1 MSDIIRQIDEDLRRE
16 KLSKIW
22 NKYGLYAVS
31 TIIVIVF
38 TVIGYQL
45 NVSISKSKNEILVET
60 FIKAT
65 NDNNFIKQIPLYEEI
80 ISSNNEYL
88 SGLAAL
94 RTSNLQVQN
103 GNIEE
108 GYSTLEKIAENIEYD
123 IIIRDLAT
131 YLLFMAKMEDPD
143 DLASNLNLTNERI
156 ESSPFKYSFLEIIA
170 VRKLILG
177 DYAEAKKD
185 FEDLISNLDLPI
197 EIRNR
202 AMKFIELS

>member
-16 KLSKIW
+16 KLSKLW

-31 TIIVIVF
+31 VIVVIVF

-60 FIKAT
+60 FINAT

-80 ISSNNEYL
+80 ISSNNQYL

-202 AMKFIELS
+202 AIKFIELS

>member
-16 KLSKIW
+16 KLSKLW

-65 NDNNFIKQIPLYEEI
+65 NDNNFIEQIPLYEEI

-123 IIIRDLAT
+123 VVIRDLAT

>member
-1 MSDIIRQIDEDLRRE
+1 MSDILRQVDEDLRKE
-16 KLSKIW
+16 KLSNLFK
-22 NKYGLYAVS
+22 KYGLYAVS
-31 TIIVIVF
+31 VIIVIVF

-60 FIKAT
+60 FINAT

-123 IIIRDLAT
+123 VVIRDLAT

-202 AMKFIELS
+202 AIKFIELS

>member
-16 KLSKIW
+16 KLSKLW

-123 IIIRDLAT
+123 VVIRDLAT

>member
-16 KLSKIW
+16 KLSKLW

-31 TIIVIVF
+31 VIVVIVF

-60 FIKAT
+60 FINAT

>member
-16 KLSKIW
+16 KLSKLW
-22 NKYGLYAVS
+22 SKYGLYAVS

-123 IIIRDLAT
+123 MIIRDLAT
-131 YLLFMAKMEDPD
+131 YLLFMAKMEDPG

>member
-16 KLSKIW
+16 KLSKLW

-31 TIIVIVF
+31 VIIVIVF

-45 NVSISKSKNEILVET
+45 NVSISKTKNEILVET
-60 FIKAT
+60 FINAT

-123 IIIRDLAT
+123 VVIRDLAT

-202 AMKFIELS
+202 AIKFIELS

>member
-16 KLSKIW
+16 KLSKLW

-31 TIIVIVF
+31 VIVVIVF

-60 FIKAT
+60 FINAT
-65 NDNNFIKQIPLYEEI
+65 NDDNFIKQIPLYEEI

>member
-16 KLSKIW
+16 KLSKLW

-31 TIIVIVF
+31 VIIVIVF

-45 NVSISKSKNEILVET
+45 NVSISKTKNEILVET
-60 FIKAT
+60 FINAT

-123 IIIRDLAT
+123 VVIRDLAT

>member
-16 KLSKIW
+16 KLSKLW

-65 NDNNFIKQIPLYEEI
+65 NDNNFIEQIPLYEEI

-202 AMKFIELS
+202 AIKFIELS

>member
-16 KLSKIW
+16 KLSKLW

-31 TIIVIVF
+31 VIIVIVF

-60 FIKAT
+60 FINAT

-123 IIIRDLAT
+123 VVIRDLAT

-143 DLASNLNLTNERI
+143 DLISNLNLTNERI

>member
-16 KLSKIW
+16 KLSKLW

-31 TIIVIVF
+31 VIVVIVF

-60 FIKAT
+60 FINAT

-80 ISSNNEYL
+80 ISSNNQYL

-123 IIIRDLAT
+123 VVIRDLAT

-202 AMKFIELS
+202 AIKFIELS

>member
-16 KLSKIW
+16 KLSKLW

-65 NDNNFIKQIPLYEEI
+65 NDNNFIEQIPLYEEI

-143 DLASNLNLTNERI
+143 DIASNLNLTNERI

-202 AMKFIELS
+202 AIKFIELS

>member
-16 KLSKIW
+16 KLSKLW

-31 TIIVIVF
+31 VIIVIVF

-60 FIKAT
+60 FINAT

>member
-16 KLSKIW
+16 KLSKLW
-22 NKYGLYAVS
+22 SKYGLYAVS

-103 GNIEE
+103 GNIERD
-108 GYSTLEKIAENIEYD
+108 TLH
-123 IIIRDLAT
+123 
-131 YLLFMAKMEDPD
+131 
-143 DLASNLNLTNERI
+143 
-156 ESSPFKYSFLEIIA
+156 
-170 VRKLILG
+170 
-177 DYAEAKKD
+177 
-185 FEDLISNLDLPI
+185 
-197 EIRNR
+197 
-202 AMKFIELS
+202 

>member
-16 KLSKIW
+16 KLSKLW

-31 TIIVIVF
+31 VIVVIVF

-60 FIKAT
+60 FINAT

-123 IIIRDLAT
+123 VVIRDLAT

-202 AMKFIELS
+202 AIKFIELS

>member
-16 KLSKIW
+16 KLSKLW

-65 NDNNFIKQIPLYEEI
+65 NDNNFIEQIPLYEEI

>member
-65 NDNNFIKQIPLYEEI
+65 NDNNFIEQIPLYEEI

-123 IIIRDLAT
+123 VVIRDLAT

-202 AMKFIELS
+202 AIKFIELS

>member
-65 NDNNFIKQIPLYEEI
+65 NDNNFIEQIPLYEEI

-202 AMKFIELS
+202 AIKFIELS

>member
-16 KLSKIW
+16 KLSKLW

-31 TIIVIVF
+31 VIIVIVF

-60 FIKAT
+60 FINAT

-123 IIIRDLAT
+123 VVIRDLAT

-202 AMKFIELS
+202 AIKFIELS

>member
-1 MSDIIRQIDEDLRRE
+1 
-16 KLSKIW
+16 KLW

-31 TIIVIVF
+31 VIIVIVF

-60 FIKAT
+60 FINAT

-123 IIIRDLAT
+123 VVIRDLAT

-185 FEDLISNLDLPI
+185 FE
-197 EIRNR
+197 
-202 AMKFIELS
+202 